1 MGVESTTENQDT
13 EELASLQNTLDSE
26 QIAFV
31 DTVAEEIATVIDDAS
46 RPHRYEYIV
55 GEVSD
60 YGISSNDH
68 AYFDLVGEE
77 CQLRCVIF
85 QYRRQSIDI
94 DIEDGIQ
101 VAVKGG
107 VSFYSPHNY
116 CSITVEH
123 AVVVGEGAYQQ
134 TYEQNKQLLDEDGL
148 LDAATHQSLPDYPRC
163 VGLVTSAESDARE
176 DAVTSIHNRHPGV
189 DIMIQDTT
197 VQGDEAK
204 QSMIQAIGRLD
215 EEPRVDVIVLT
226 RGGGSDTHLR
236 VFNKTALCRVIHRI
250 STPIAVGVGHEADQT
265 LAEEVADRRVM
276 TPTEVGTVVPSDSTL
291 TEQLTRQH
299 DRLDTAYAQT
309 VTDRLT
315 DRHQRLDQAYEQH
328 VSGDLTDLAT
338 TLDHAYETLEQQK
351 QHEREQA
358 EAARARRR
366 QRLLLAALAMLVLLL
381 LGFILL

>member
-13 EELASLQNTLDSE
+13 EELASLQDTLNSE
-26 QIAFV
+26 QVAFV

-60 YGISSNDH
+60 YGVSGSDH

-77 CQLRCVIF
+77 CQLRCVVF

-94 DIEDGIQ
+94 DIEDGMQ
-101 VAVKGG
+101 LAVKGG
-107 VSFYSPHNY
+107 VSLYTQNNY

-123 AVVVGEGAYQQ
+123 AVAVGEGEYQQ
-134 TYEQNKQLLDEDGL
+134 TYEQNKQRLTEDGL
-148 LDAATHQSLPDYPRC
+148 LDTATHQSLPDYPRC

-176 DAVTSIHNRHPGV
+176 DAVTSIHNCHPGV

-215 EEPRVDVIVLT
+215 EEPRVDVIILT

-236 VFNKTALCRVIHRI
+236 VFNKTALCRVIHNTT
-250 STPIAVGVGHEADQT
+250 TPIVVGVGHKADRT
-265 LAEEVADRRVM
+265 LAEEVADDRVM
-276 TPTEVGTVVPSDSTL
+276 TPTDVGKIVPEDDVL
-291 TEQLTRQH
+291 TEQLSRQH

-315 DRHQRLDQAYEQH
+315 DLQQRLDQTYDQH
-328 VSGDLTDLAT
+328 VTSDLTDLAT

-366 QRLLLAALAMLVLLL
+366 QRLLLAALAILVLLL
-381 LGFILL
+381 LGVIVL

>member
-68 AYFDLVGEE
+68 AYFD
-77 CQLRCVIF
+77 
-85 QYRRQSIDI
+85 RQPIDI

-101 VAVKGG
+101 LAVKGG

-123 AVVVGEGAYQQ
+123 TVIVGEGAYQQ
-134 TYEQNKQLLDEDGL
+134 TYEQNKQLLKEDGL
-148 LDAATHQSLPDYPRC
+148 LDSATHQSLPDYPRC

-176 DAVTSIHNRHPGV
+176 DAVTSIYNRHPGV
-189 DIMIQDTT
+189 DIMIQNTS
-197 VQGDEAK
+197 VQGDGAE

-215 EEPRVDVIVLT
+215 EEARVDVIVLT
-226 RGGGSDTHLR
+226 R
-236 VFNKTALCRVIHRI
+236 AAAP
-250 STPIAVGVGHEADQT
+250 TPISGCSTERRS
-265 LAEEVADRRVM
+265 VA
-276 TPTEVGTVVPSDSTL
+276 
-291 TEQLTRQH
+291 
-299 DRLDTAYAQT
+299 
-309 VTDRLT
+309 
-315 DRHQRLDQAYEQH
+315 
-328 VSGDLTDLAT
+328 
-338 TLDHAYETLEQQK
+338 
-351 QHEREQA
+351 
-358 EAARARRR
+358 
-366 QRLLLAALAMLVLLL
+366 
-381 LGFILL
+381 